1 MNNLAAIIN
10 EQGLLPLTTIIK
22 ISIAFIL
29 GGIIG
34 LERESKG
41 KPVGFKT
48 CVILSVASCVLTVV
62 SIQSA
67 EYYAEI
73 SMNIRSDPMRLAAQI
88 ISGVG
93 FLGAG
98 VILHRH
104 DDAIS
109 GLTTAAIVWASA
121 GVGIT
126 CGAGFY
132 FHAVFATALFL
143 LAIKLSPFIIFLQT
157 RNQFPGKVKV
167 RVILDERDA
176 LESLITRIHQQKN
189 IIENITIRDIKKGK
203 IEVNLKIVIRQKM
216 TLPDLY
222 HDLTHVDHVC
232 AIALEH

>member
-73 SMNIRSDPMRLAAQI
+73 APPNPPETLPYS
-88 ISGVG
+88 SGAV
-93 FLGAG
+93 AM
-98 VILHRH
+98 
-104 DDAIS
+104 
-109 GLTTAAIVWASA
+109 
-121 GVGIT
+121 
-126 CGAGFY
+126 
-132 FHAVFATALFL
+132 AVF
-143 LAIKLSPFIIFLQT
+143 
-157 RNQFPGKVKV
+157 
-167 RVILDERDA
+167 
-176 LESLITRIHQQKN
+176 SLM
-189 IIENITIRDIKKGK
+189 
-203 IEVNLKIVIRQKM
+203 V
-216 TLPDLY
+216 PDSIS
-222 HDLTHVDHVC
+222 
-232 AIALEH
+232 ASE

>member
-34 LERESKG
+34 PERESKG

-109 GLTTAAIVWASA
+109 GLTTAANCL
-121 GVGIT
+121 GI
-126 CGAGFY
+126 CWSGNHLWGRFLFSCFLPRLYFY
-132 FHAVFATALFL
+132 WQL
-143 LAIKLSPFIIFLQT
+143 
-157 RNQFPGKVKV
+157 N
-167 RVILDERDA
+167 
-176 LESLITRIHQQKN
+176 
-189 IIENITIRDIKKGK
+189 
-203 IEVNLKIVIRQKM
+203 
-216 TLPDLY
+216 
-222 HDLTHVDHVC
+222 
-232 AIALEH
+232 

>member
-22 ISIAFIL
+22 ISISFIL

-132 FHAVFATALFL
+132 FHAFFPRLYFIGNQTKSIHYFL
-143 LAIKLSPFIIFLQT
+143 T
-157 RNQFPGKVKV
+157 
-167 RVILDERDA
+167 D
-176 LESLITRIHQQKN
+176 
-189 IIENITIRDIKKGK
+189 
-203 IEVNLKIVIRQKM
+203 
-216 TLPDLY
+216 
-222 HDLTHVDHVC
+222 
-232 AIALEH
+232 

>member
-73 SMNIRSDPMRLAAQI
+73 SMNIRSDPMRLRLRLLVALVF
-88 ISGVG
+88 SVRES
-93 FLGAG
+93 FCT
-98 VILHRH
+98 
-104 DDAIS
+104 D
-109 GLTTAAIVWASA
+109 TTM
-121 GVGIT
+121 
-126 CGAGFY
+126 
-132 FHAVFATALFL
+132 LFL
-143 LAIKLSPFIIFLQT
+143 VSLLRQLSGHLLGWESPVGPVFIFMLFLP
-157 RNQFPGKVKV
+157 R
-167 RVILDERDA
+167 
-176 LESLITRIHQQKN
+176 
-189 IIENITIRDIKKGK
+189 
-203 IEVNLKIVIRQKM
+203 
-216 TLPDLY
+216 LY
-222 HDLTHVDHVC
+222 FYWQLN
-232 AIALEH
+232 